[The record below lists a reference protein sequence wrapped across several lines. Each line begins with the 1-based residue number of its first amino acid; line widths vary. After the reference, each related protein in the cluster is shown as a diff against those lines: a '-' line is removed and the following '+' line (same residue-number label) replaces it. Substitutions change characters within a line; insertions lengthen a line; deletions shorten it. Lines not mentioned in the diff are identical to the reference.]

1 MRSLTDRS
9 IGEELVFNRQSS
21 ILEWTHPMKIRDLDT
36 PALVIDLDKVERNV
50 ARMADYCRRHDLN
63 LRPHTKTH
71 KMPALA
77 KKQVENGAS
86 GITVAKLG
94 EAEIMVESGLDHL
107 LVAFP
112 IVGPPKAE
120 RLAALC
126 ERADVTAALD
136 SFESAEFIARSTRQR
151 GVKAG
156 ILVEVDV
163 GFRRCGVQD
172 DRAALRLAQCI
183 LDSPSLDFRGFLFY
197 PGSYVTQ
204 EKQEEQLGRVN
215 ASLERLLETFG
226 KHGIGV
232 SVVSG
237 GSTPTARFSH
247 RFSGLT
253 EIRPGTYIFNDRNTM
268 LHGAAELDDCAAAVL
283 VTVVS
288 KAVPGKVIV
297 DGGSKTFSS
306 DPCLAGNTGFGLI
319 KEDPQA
325 VFAAMN
331 EEHGHL
337 DISRSGRGYAIG
349 EKLTI
354 VPNHICAT
362 VNLHN
367 EVFFVRRETVESVCP
382 VAARGKIR

>member
-1 MRSLTDRS
+1 MN
-9 IGEELVFNRQSS
+9 V
-21 ILEWTHPMKIRDLDT
+21 HDLDT
-36 PALVIDLDKVERNV
+36 PALVIDLDKVERNL
-50 ARMADYCRRHDLN
+50 ARMADYCRRHNLN

-71 KMPALA
+71 KMPGLA
-77 KKQVENGAS
+77 KKQVELGAS

-94 EAEIMVESGLDHL
+94 EAEIMVEAGLDHL
-107 LVAFP
+107 LVAYP
-112 IVGPPKAE
+112 IVGKPKAD

-126 ERADVTAALD
+126 ERSDMSVALD
-136 SFESAEFIARSTRQR
+136 SFESAEFLARSTRDR

-163 GFRRCGVQD
+163 GFHRCGVQD
-172 DRAALRLAQCI
+172 DQAALRLAQRI
-183 LDSPSLDFRGFLFY
+183 LDCPSLDFRGFLCY
-197 PGSYVTQ
+197 PGSYVTRETQ
-204 EKQEEQLGRVN
+204 EDQLVQVN
-215 ASLERLLETFG
+215 AALERLLETFRT
-226 KHGIGV
+226 HGIV
-232 SVVSG
+232 ATVVSG

-268 LHGAAELDDCAAAVL
+268 LHGAAELDNCAATVL

-319 KEDPQA
+319 KEDPDA
-325 VFAAMN
+325 VFVAMN
-331 EEHGHL
+331 EEHGYL
-337 DISRSGRGYAIG
+337 DVSRSGRSYAIG
-349 EKLTI
+349 EKLTV
-354 VPNHICAT
+354 VPNHICTT

-367 EVFFVRRETVESVCP
+367 EVFFARAEMVESVCP

>member
-1 MRSLTDRS
+1 
-9 IGEELVFNRQSS
+9 
-21 ILEWTHPMKIRDLDT
+21 MKIQELDT
-36 PALVIDLDKVERNV
+36 PALVIDLDRVESNL
-50 ARMADYCRRHDLN
+50 AKMADYCRRHDLN

-77 KKQVENGAS
+77 KKQVEHGAS

-94 EAEIMVESGLDHL
+94 EAEIMIEAGLDHL
-107 LVAFP
+107 LVAYP
-112 IVGPPKAE
+112 IVGRAKAD

-126 ERADVTAALD
+126 ERAEMTVALD
-136 SFESAEFIARSTRQR
+136 SFESAGFVAESTRNR

-163 GFRRCGVQD
+163 GFRRCGLQD
-172 DRAALRLAQCI
+172 DQAALRLAERI
-183 LDSPSLDFRGFLFY
+183 LDYRSLEFRGFLFY

-204 EKQEEQLGRVN
+204 ETEEEHFSQVN
-215 ASLERLLETFG
+215 ASLERLLESFR
-226 KHGIGV
+226 KRGIAVGI
-232 SVVSG
+232 VSG

-253 EIRPGTYIFNDRNTM
+253 EIRPGTYIFNDRNTV
-268 LHGAAELDDCAAAVL
+268 LHGAASLDDCAATVL

-297 DGGSKTFSS
+297 DGASKTFSS
-306 DPCLAGNTGFGLI
+306 DPCLAGSTGFGVI
-319 KEDPQA
+319 REDPDA
-325 VFAAMN
+325 VFVAMN

-337 DISRSGRGYAIG
+337 DISRSVRNYSIG

-354 VPNHICAT
+354 IPNHICAT

-367 EVFFVRRETVESVCP
+367 EVFFARGQSVESTCP

>member
-1 MRSLTDRS
+1 M
-9 IGEELVFNRQSS
+9 N
-21 ILEWTHPMKIRDLDT
+21 IRDVDT
-36 PALVIDLDKVERNV
+36 PALVIDLDKVEKNLK
-50 ARMADYCRRHDLN
+50 AMAEYCRSHHIN

-71 KMPALA
+71 KMPSLA
-77 KKQVENGAS
+77 KRQLEHGAT
-86 GITVAKLG
+86 GLTVAKLG
-94 EAEIMVESGLDHL
+94 EAEIMVESGVDRL
-107 LVAFP
+107 LVAYP
-112 IVGPPKAE
+112 IIGRPKAE

-126 ERADVTAALD
+126 EKADVTIALD
-136 SFESAEFIARSTRQR
+136 SPEAVDFAARGTSER
-151 GVKAG
+151 GVRAG

-172 DRAALRLAQCI
+172 DQAALKLAQRIIDC
-183 LDSPSLDFRGFLFY
+183 SSLEFRGLLFY

-204 EKQEEQLGRVN
+204 ETQEEQLRKVN
-215 ASLERLLETFG
+215 ASLERLLDSFQAN
-226 KHGIGV
+226 GIPV
-232 SVVSG
+232 PVVSG

-268 LHGAAELDDCAAAVL
+268 LHGVAQLDDCAGTVI

-306 DPCLAGNTGFGLI
+306 DPCLAGHTGFGLV
-319 KEDPQA
+319 KEDPEA
-325 VFAAMN
+325 VFVAMN
-331 EEHGHL
+331 EEHGYL
-337 DISRSGRGYAIG
+337 DVSRSGRRYAIG
-349 EKLTI
+349 EKLGVI
-354 VPNHICAT
+354 PNHICAT

-367 EVFFVRRETVESVCP
+367 EVFFARGETVESVCP